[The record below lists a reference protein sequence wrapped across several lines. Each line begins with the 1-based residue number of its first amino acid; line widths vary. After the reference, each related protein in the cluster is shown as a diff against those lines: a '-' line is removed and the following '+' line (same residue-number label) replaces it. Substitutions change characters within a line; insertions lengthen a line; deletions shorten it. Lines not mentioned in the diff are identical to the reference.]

1 MSTEHK
7 AGVSGAAAAELEETV
22 AGYLTSHPEFFEAH
36 AELLTK
42 LKVPHPTG
50 TAVSLIERQ
59 VEVLRQQH
67 RQLERKLVDL
77 VEVAR
82 ANDALIERIH
92 RLGLALL
99 EGATLAERL
108 YALQE
113 ELRERFGADEVSA
126 FLLSAKKQDLDAGPA
141 RVLKPGDAGLE
152 QFSEFLK
159 GGKPHVGRLRPP
171 QLEFLFGEQS
181 ERIASAALVPLG
193 DRGALGLLAIGS
205 QEAERFSPTLGTAFL
220 VRIGELVT
228 AAVHPLMPQ

>member
-1 MSTEHK
+1 MSIEHK
-7 AGVSGAAAAELEETV
+7 ADVKVEAAGMDETV
-22 AGYLTSHPEFFEAH
+22 SDYLLRHPDFFEKR

-42 LKVPHPTG
+42 LKVPHAAG
-50 TAVSLIERQ
+50 SAISLIERQ

-77 VEVAR
+77 IEVAR

-99 EGATLAERL
+99 EGTTLAERL

-113 ELRERFGADEVSA
+113 ELRERFGADECSV
-126 FLLSAKKQDLDAGPA
+126 FLIRKGKTDEDAGPA
-141 RVLKPGDAGLE
+141 RWLKPDDESLE
-152 QFSEFLK
+152 QFTEFLK
-159 GGKPHVGRLRPP
+159 AGKPHVGRLRPP
-171 QLEFLFGEQS
+171 QLEFLFGEQA

-193 DRGALGLLAIGS
+193 DKGGLGLLAVGS
-205 QEAERFSPTLGTAFL
+205 HEADRFGPTLGTAFL

-228 AAVHPLMPQ
+228 AALAPLIPK

>member
-7 AGVSGAAAAELEETV
+7 TGLSGAAAAELEETV

-126 FLLSAKKQDLDAGPA
+126 FLLSTKKQDMDAGPA
-141 RVLKPGDAGLE
+141 RWLKPGDAGL
-152 QFSEFLK
+152 
-159 GGKPHVGRLRPP
+159 
-171 QLEFLFGEQS
+171 
-181 ERIASAALVPLG
+181 
-193 DRGALGLLAIGS
+193 
-205 QEAERFSPTLGTAFL
+205 
-220 VRIGELVT
+220 
-228 AAVHPLMPQ
+228 